1 MNRCALALP
10 MPMPKPRP
18 AAPAPVRSAL
28 ACLLFVLAL
37 FCLPGRVA
45 AGAPAEVLIPIHVSA
60 GTNLIHLA
68 RDYCRDRNDWRRIAA
83 LNKLTEPYLIIR
95 DTTLQVPLSLLV
107 AEPLTARVAA
117 VNGPVSLH
125 TADGRTSPL
134 RQDDTVAAG
143 QTVVTGPDGYT
154 HLILP
159 DNTYTRVEPEARFT
173 IAYLFRLADGTIKA
187 DFTLDRG
194 GLVHWVRQKLR
205 ANDTFQTRTPIA
217 VTGIRGTEYRLK
229 SEGSEANTVE
239 TLRGRVEVAAGGRN
253 VGLAAGQGTRVRAGG
268 TPERPRA
275 LPAAPAVETIE
286 PLYRTLPMQIH
297 TPAHATAKRFR
308 LRLTSDDQGQATAA
322 DQVVAAGSAFTI
334 GTLADGRYFAFLSAL
349 DAEGFESAPAGP
361 RPLTLRTVPPAPLI
375 TAPQNNGSLWGT
387 TGRIEWL
394 ASDQADHYQVEL
406 AADAGFSRLLDRR
419 EVREPRYTSPQLAP
433 GEYHVRVRT
442 VAADGFETLF
452 SLPVAWKLAPVPDM
466 GTMEAT
472 ANTRPVLQWPAMAE
486 GWQYDLQVA
495 SDEAFTTLVFA
506 REGLTAT
513 SCTLEERLN
522 PGTYHVRLRGT
533 VNGQPQ
539 TPWTPPQ
546 QLTVKPKPLGWEEL
560 LMGVVALGIILL

>member
-1 MNRCALALP
+1 
-10 MPMPKPRP
+10 
-18 AAPAPVRSAL
+18 
-28 ACLLFVLAL
+28 
-37 FCLPGRVA
+37 
-45 AGAPAEVLIPIHVSA
+45 VLIPIHVSA

-68 RDYCRDRNDWRRIAA
+68 RDYCRDRGDWRRIAA
-83 LNKLTEPYLIIR
+83 INKLSEPYLIIR
-95 DTTLQVPLSLLV
+95 NTTLQVPLSLLV
-107 AEPLTARVAA
+107 VEPLTARVAA

-134 RQDDTVAAG
+134 HQDDTVAAG
-143 QTVVTGPDGYT
+143 QTVVTGTDGYT

-239 TLRGRVEVAAGGRN
+239 TLRGRVEVAAGGKN
-253 VGLAAGQGTRVRAGG
+253 VGLAAGQGTRVRAGAA
-268 TPERPRA
+268 PERPRA

-322 DQVVAAGSAFTI
+322 DQVVAAGSPFTI

-349 DAEGFESAPAGP
+349 DAEGFESAAAGP

-406 AADAGFSRLLDRR
+406 AADAGFARLLDRR

-472 ANTRPVLQWPAMAE
+472 ANARPVLQWPAMAE

-513 SCTLEERLN
+513 SCTLDERLN

>member
-1 MNRCALALP
+1 MKSCCLPLSTPGSLPSARLWQRPALLLVLLAL
-10 MPMPKPRP
+10 
-18 AAPAPVRSAL
+18 
-28 ACLLFVLAL
+28 VLVV
-37 FCLPGRVA
+37 LPGRVA
-45 AGAPAEVLIPIHVSA
+45 ASKRGEVLIPIHVSA

-68 RDYCRDRNDWRRIAA
+68 RDYCRDRGDWRRIAA
-83 LNKLTEPYLIIR
+83 INKLSEPYLIIR

-107 AEPLTARVAA
+107 VEPLTARVAA

-239 TLRGRVEVAAGGRN
+239 TLRGRVEVAAGGKN
-253 VGLAAGQGTRVRAGG
+253 VGLAAGQGTRVRAGAA
-268 TPERPRA
+268 PERPRA

-322 DQVVAAGSAFTI
+322 DQVVAAGSPFTI

-349 DAEGFESAPAGP
+349 DAEGFESAAAGP

-406 AADAGFSRLLDRR
+406 AADAGFARLLDRR

-472 ANTRPVLQWPAMAE
+472 ANARPVLQWPAMAE

>member
-361 RPLTLRTVPPAPLI
+361 RPLT
-375 TAPQNNGSLWGT
+375 
-387 TGRIEWL
+387 
-394 ASDQADHYQVEL
+394 
-406 AADAGFSRLLDRR
+406 DRK
-419 EVREPRYTSPQLAP
+419 S
-433 GEYHVRVRT
+433 
-442 VAADGFETLF
+442 
-452 SLPVAWKLAPVPDM
+452 
-466 GTMEAT
+466 
-472 ANTRPVLQWPAMAE
+472 
-486 GWQYDLQVA
+486 
-495 SDEAFTTLVFA
+495 
-506 REGLTAT
+506 
-513 SCTLEERLN
+513 
-522 PGTYHVRLRGT
+522 
-533 VNGQPQ
+533 
-539 TPWTPPQ
+539 
-546 QLTVKPKPLGWEEL
+546 
-560 LMGVVALGIILL
+560 VV